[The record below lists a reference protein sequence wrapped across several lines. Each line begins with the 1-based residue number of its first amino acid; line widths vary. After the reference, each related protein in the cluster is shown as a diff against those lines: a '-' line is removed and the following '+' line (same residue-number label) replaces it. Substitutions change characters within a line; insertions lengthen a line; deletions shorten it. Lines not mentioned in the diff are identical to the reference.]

1 MTNFFEDTF
10 VGSFGD
16 ERLAKRARSL
26 AAKITAAETSV
37 VRRLASGRAET
48 VAFGRFLDNEAVTTA
63 EIFSAAGA
71 ATAKRAAGRRV
82 LAIQDTMALS
92 FPRRAG
98 GKSKTGRA
106 GGQLG
111 PGGDGKVPGVF
122 AHPVLV
128 LDPDSG
134 TALGLAAGAV
144 WTRAQGKVTPHT
156 QRDIKDRESWRWI
169 EQGRAARKALKGA
182 THVTLISDR
191 ESDFYEHWALV
202 PGPCFDVLTRAGR
215 DRRLA
220 DGTMMLTTA
229 RRWDASGCYVFD
241 IAPRTDR

>member
-1 MTNFFEDTF
+1 MTNFFEDAF

-26 AAKITAAETSV
+26 AAKMAAAESSV

-98 GKSKTGRA
+98 GKSEASRA
-106 GGQLG
+106 GGN
-111 PGGDGKVPGVF
+111 K
-122 AHPVLV
+122 AM
-128 LDPDSG
+128 
-134 TALGLAAGAV
+134 
-144 WTRAQGKVTPHT
+144 AQGSGL
-156 QRDIKDRESWRWI
+156 R
-169 EQGRAARKALKGA
+169 G
-182 THVTLISDR
+182 
-191 ESDFYEHWALV
+191 
-202 PGPCFDVLTRAGR
+202 DV
-215 DRRLA
+215 
-220 DGTMMLTTA
+220 
-229 RRWDASGCYVFD
+229 
-241 IAPRTDR
+241 